1 MVGLV
6 LLESTEF
13 DVRDSFILKVQLGQL
28 AQKEQGFGSGPSLG
42 RFKQKSDAR
51 NVDCAKRKAM
61 N

>member
-28 AQKEQGFGSGPSLG
+28 AQKEQGFGSGPSLRG
-42 RFKQKSDAR
+42 FKPKSDAR
-51 NVDCAKRKAM
+51 NVDCAKRKAT